1 MLNELL
7 ALVRRYDML
16 QPGDR
21 VICALSGGADSVAL
35 VFALYLL
42 KEKLQIQLEAAHFN
56 HQLRGAESDRDE
68 AFVRQLCDRFDIP
81 LHVGRGQVVPGKKG
95 LEAAARDARYAF
107 LETLPGKI
115 ATAHTADDNAE
126 TVLMRLVRGTGLKGL
141 GGICPVRGRIIR
153 PMLLVTRQQVEAFL
167 EEYCLSHVED
177 SSNGTDDFLRNRL
190 RRHILPTLRE
200 ENPKLSRNL
209 SAMALRLR
217 LDEEALTPGVEDG
230 SGLSV
235 PETLALPE
243 AMRSRA
249 LEAFLI
255 HSGVK
260 EPESAHIAQ
269 ASALLTSENPSA
281 RASFP
286 GNVVI
291 GRVYDRLMPLEQRP
305 ESVGGKLNCPGVT
318 DFPALGLRVI
328 CRETEKPENTP
339 ESFTVNPEGTV
350 VLRFRQAGDSIRL
363 SGGSRTLKKLFID
376 RKIPASRR
384 DRIPVIADDWGLLGV
399 RGIGGSLD
407 RQASTFPAI
416 QIQFEDRNNRAEDQA

>member
-190 RRHILPTLRE
+190 RRHILPALRE

-217 LDEEALTPGVEDG
+217 LDEEALTAGVEDG

-243 AMRSRA
+243 AIRSRA

-305 ESVGGKLNCPGVT
+305 ESVGGKHGLPRCDGFSRPG
-318 DFPALGLRVI
+318 
-328 CRETEKPENTP
+328 
-339 ESFTVNPEGTV
+339 S
-350 VLRFRQAGDSIRL
+350 AGDL
-363 SGGSRTLKKLFID
+363 PGNGKTGKHSGKLHGEPGRHRGAAVPAGRRQHPAFRRKPYLKKT
-376 RKIPASRR
+376 
-384 DRIPVIADDWGLLGV
+384 VY
-399 RGIGGSLD
+399 
-407 RQASTFPAI
+407 
-416 QIQFEDRNNRAEDQA
+416 